1 MNVGLGFGVR
11 KSGFHVDRRQVFSQ
25 LRPFWRRL
33 SWQLNIGRSRRK
45 RISPWSLDM
54 GFCLLDYNKLPLRSC
69 RNPHFGKISRKG
81 TCRVSGTAVSENK
94 AWRNAEKNK
103 LKQHLRKFCLTF
115 EGSLVLRE
123 AQNYLLL
130 SRQIQVGWWVR
141 RIQNCLKNL

>member
-11 KSGFHVDRRQVFSQ
+11 KSGFHVDRRQVFSE

-45 RISPWSLDM
+45 RISHWSLDM

-94 AWRNAEKNK
+94 AWRNAGK
-103 LKQHLRKFCLTF
+103 KQTKTTLAEVLLNLWGKSGV
-115 EGSLVLRE
+115 EGSTELSIIEQTDSGRLMGS
-123 AQNYLLL
+123 QNTKLP
-130 SRQIQVGWWVR
+130 
-141 RIQNCLKNL
+141 